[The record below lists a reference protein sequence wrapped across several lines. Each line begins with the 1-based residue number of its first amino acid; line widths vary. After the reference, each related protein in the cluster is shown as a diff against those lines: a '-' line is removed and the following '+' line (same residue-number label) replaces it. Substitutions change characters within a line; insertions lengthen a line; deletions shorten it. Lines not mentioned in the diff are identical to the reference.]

1 MALLRGER
9 EVPIDNTF
17 YQMGSKKIFFKDLS
31 EFFDVLVETQS
42 CVVDLV
48 GSINK
53 NAIET

>member
-1 MALLRGER
+1 
-9 EVPIDNTF
+9 
-17 YQMGSKKIFFKDLS
+17 MGSKKIFFKDLS

-48 GSINK
+48 GSTNK